1 MRIAVVGGTGNIGG
15 RTVAV
20 LQRGGHEVRVLSR
33 KAPEYPID
41 LTNGEGLDEAL
52 EGCEV
57 VVDASN
63 GPPSK
68 KAHRILVEGSHRLLQ
83 AEHEAGVGHH
93 VCVSIVGIENV
104 PMIYYSVKLAQEQV
118 VEQGPV
124 PWTIVRSTQ
133 IHDLIANMV
142 GYTRRLLVRPAAK
155 VMFQPVSADEV
166 AEVVAEVATESP
178 KEGRVTVAGPEIR
191 DVRELG
197 RMWHQGTGRRSIEIP
212 IYVPGKVGK
221 ALREGGLTVEHPDV
235 RGEQTFAEWLQVAQA
250 S

>member
-20 LQRGGHEVRVLSR
+20 LERGGHEVRVISR
-33 KAPEYPID
+33 KAPEYPVD
-41 LTNGEGLDEAL
+41 LTNGEGLDKAL
-52 EGCEV
+52 KGIEV

-63 GPPSK
+63 GPPSQ
-68 KAHRILVEGSHRLLQ
+68 KAHKVLVDGSHRLLE
-83 AEHEAGVGHH
+83 AEQKAGVGHH
-93 VCVSIVGIENV
+93 VLVSIVGIENV
-104 PMIYYSVKLAQEQV
+104 NMIYYNVKLNQERV
-118 VEQGPV
+118 VEAGGV
-124 PWTIVRSTQ
+124 PWTIVRATQ

-142 GYTRRLLVRPAAK
+142 GYTKRVLVRPAAK

-166 AEVVAEVATESP
+166 AEVVAKVATEPP

-197 RMWHQGTGRRSIEIP
+197 RMWHQGTGRRSVEIP

-221 ALREGGLTVEHPDV
+221 ALREGGLTDPNPDV
-235 RGEQTFAEWLQVAQA
+235 LGKQTFAEWIEATQA